1 VDVLA
6 TPTTAPVLDGNPH
19 VGKVLMLERS
29 SWRSYTRLMPVLRKS
44 HYTVM
49 VDGRINNPPIFT
61 STPLLMFAGGA
72 RFRVGAGGERE
83 PRIYNVS
90 LPEWDRVSHY
100 IDGSKRLAIPF
111 GVDPDAVDWQPELF
125 LSPEEISRA
134 EELWQEAAIRVAPGA
149 STGAVGMGNRLLVN
163 VSASEPKRRWP
174 DGKFIAALLTARA
187 RAPNMPIVVI
197 GLPSE
202 WESVQDV
209 AAAVDAVAAPTPQLR
224 DAFALVG
231 TADLVFT
238 PDTSISHAASAFR
251 KPSLV
256 LLKREH
262 KPSLQH
268 AGRAR
273 VVGRGP
279 DQTTAARTGVGGA
292 GQADYAVREL
302 TGGRFDRLIR
312 HVRILISDEGTWHGR
327 RWLQHSFSPLLDRFR
342 PSTRMIFRPL
352 PRLAGLLERHPRR
365 SPPPAIGRWK
375 QWQGTWSIAR
385 AVPSPPPIQPVPLT

>member
-6 TPTTAPVLDGNPH
+6 TPTTAPVLEGNPH
-19 VGKVLMLERS
+19 VGKVLTLERN
-29 SWRSYTRLMPVLRKS
+29 SWGSYTRLMRLLRKS

-49 VDGRINNPPIFT
+49 VDGRINNPPVFT

-111 GVDPDAVDWQPELF
+111 GIDPETVDWQPELF
-125 LSPEEISRA
+125 LSREEKSRA
-134 EELWQEAAIRVAPGA
+134 DERWKEAAIRVARSDSSGA
-149 STGAVGMGNRLLVN
+149 AAGKRLLVN
-163 VSASEPKRRWP
+163 LSASEPKRRWP
-174 DGKFIAALLTARA
+174 DGKFIAALQTARL
-187 RAPNMPIVVI
+187 RAPNMPIVVM

-202 WESVQDV
+202 WKSVQDV
-209 AAAVDAVAAPTPQLR
+209 ASAVKGVAAQTPQLR

-231 TADLVFT
+231 TADMVFT

-262 KPSLQH
+262 KPYAPYNTPGELVLWGENDIQKLPH
-268 AGRAR
+268 ER
-273 VVGRGP
+273 VS
-279 DQTTAARTGVGGA
+279 AAL
-292 GQADYAVREL
+292 E
-302 TGGRFDRLIR
+302 RLIAQFG
-312 HVRILISDEGTWHGR
+312 S
-327 RWLQHSFSPLLDRFR
+327 
-342 PSTRMIFRPL
+342 
-352 PRLAGLLERHPRR
+352 
-365 SPPPAIGRWK
+365 
-375 QWQGTWSIAR
+375 
-385 AVPSPPPIQPVPLT
+385 